1 MTKDYINCLRI
12 VNTFIENTV
21 LNPKLSMIEI
31 DEYVTNF
38 EEQIIPIFKGM
49 TYPERVHLIA
59 LIEEQFQIR
68 FGYDPESY

>member
-1 MTKDYINCLRI
+1 MTRDYTDCLTI
-12 VNTFIENTV
+12 ANAFIENTV

-31 DEYVTNF
+31 DEYITNF

-49 TYPERVHLIA
+49 TYPERVHLIG

-68 FGYDPESY
+68 FGYDSETY

>member
-38 EEQIIPIFKGM
+38 EEQISPIFKGM